1 MFAQGIPQIKVFLVG
16 RQRYHQTLNQW
27 IRSKRR
33 SILRLVYSVFLR
45 VAKNAPVSVA
55 SEEKICTFWKQFLL
69 RFNCERRR
77 SCSLALRRVVRLVKP
92 NEDITGLGSLGIPLT
107 TFKIWGNTRAPEKKS
122 LRSSW
127 RSTVRSSP
135 GPGPGPA
142 VLYALDATSTPTV
155 LYSSAQKAT
164 RDAAGNAVKFKVPT
178 VANGKVAPP
187 PKLTVYFPRHEP
199 ISLSRQFPPLGW
211 NRAEFGGI
219 PDKA

>member
-1 MFAQGIPQIKVFLVG
+1 MHSQIRLHRDVVG

-33 SILRLVYSVFLR
+33 SILRLVYLVFLEWQ
-45 VAKNAPVSVA
+45 KNAPVSVV
-55 SEEKICTFWKQFLL
+55 SEGKICTFWKQFLL

-92 NEDITGLGSLGIPLT
+92 NEDITGLGSLRHPSHNFQNMGEYPGAGEKELAIVLAIDSSQ
-107 TFKIWGNTRAPEKKS
+107 FTRARTGAGGA
-122 LRSSW
+122 LRA
-127 RSTVRSSP
+127 RC
-135 GPGPGPA
+135 
-142 VLYALDATSTPTV
+142 YEQTV

-164 RDAAGNAVKFKVPT
+164 RDAAGNAIKFKVPT

-199 ISLSRQFPPLGW
+199 ISLSRQFPPSGW
-211 NRAEFGGI
+211 NREEVGGI
-219 PDKA
+219 ADKA